1 MDAQLEKDE
10 KKIIKISVRNLVEFI
25 LREGDIDNRHGRT
38 ASPEAM
44 WEGSRIHKRIQKS
57 KGANYH
63 AEVPL
68 KIELSEG
75 DYTLAI
81 EGRADGI
88 EITCDGE
95 RQPDFSDNFNYLA
108 VEEGMHVTIDEIK
121 GIYMNLD
128 ALDEP
133 VGVHRAQAMC
143 YAYIYALQHDLA
155 EISVQLTYCNLDTI
169 ELTKTAFL
177 GNLKYFRETFS
188 FAELAEW
195 FTRLTDEYKKWAD
208 FQFAWQNLRQASIKK
223 LEFPY
228 AYRKGQKELASDV
241 YRTIA
246 RRKNL
251 FIQAPTGVGK
261 TISTVFPAV
270 KAVGEGLGDKIFYLT
285 AKTIT
290 GTVAKEAFELL
301 RTRGYQAKIIWLT
314 AKEKLCLCEEMDCN
328 PVHCPYAKG
337 HYDRVNDAVYN
348 LLQKEDVFTREV
360 ILEQAREYRVCPF
373 EMSLDTATW
382 ADDIIGDYNYVFDPN
397 VYLKRFFAEGTRG
410 DYIFLVDEAHNLVE
424 RSREMYSA
432 SIYKEDFLAAK
443 KLLKPYQ
450 EKHDRCAERVI
461 RHLEKCNRILLGYK
475 RECENYVVYENIG
488 TLIFALTRLA
498 ADLDEYLQ
506 KSPDFPERRE
516 VNEFYLNL
524 RNFMNIYELVDEH
537 YVVYSEHEED
547 GRFKLKFYCV
557 DPSLNLQERID
568 KGNATIFFSATLLP
582 IQYYKSL
589 LSTRRDN
596 YAVYAQTAF
605 SEEQRL
611 LLFGNDVSSKY
622 TRRGRAE
629 YERIALYI
637 EKTARAKQ
645 GNYMVF
651 FPSYRMMQEVYDVF
665 LEGGETD
672 EMRPQ
677 EYFPEGAENAEIVEH
692 PEEAEI
698 AEHPEEAEIAEHPND
713 AENPGDAELCLWCM
727 MQQTGMREA
736 EREAFLQA
744 FSGEAS
750 KRRGGSLVAFC
761 VLGGIFG
768 EGIDLKKEQ
777 LIGAVIVG
785 TGLPQIS
792 NEREILM
799 RYYDERAGAG
809 FDYAYR
815 FPGMNKVLQAA
826 GRVIR
831 TTEDVGVIELLD
843 ERFLKSDYRGLFPRE
858 WEQRRICNVNEVEQ
872 MLAEFWERRQE
883 F

>member
-1 MDAQLEKDE
+1 
-10 KKIIKISVRNLVEFI
+10 
-25 LREGDIDNRHGRT
+25 
-38 ASPEAM
+38 
-44 WEGSRIHKRIQKS
+44 
-57 KGANYH
+57 
-63 AEVPL
+63 
-68 KIELSEG
+68 
-75 DYTLAI
+75 
-81 EGRADGI
+81 
-88 EITCDGE
+88 
-95 RQPDFSDNFNYLA
+95 
-108 VEEGMHVTIDEIK
+108 MHVTIDEIK

-713 AENPGDAELCLWCM
+713 AENPGDAEPCLWCM